1 MATRKKILI
10 IEDELINRELLRIF
24 LEKKY
29 ILTFADNLETAI
41 DLIETISFNL
51 IITDIRLGGKRDGI
65 KVLQQC
71 RNSKLNPKAPVLAYS
86 ASGVAKS
93 GKGFIELG
101 FDDFLSKPIDAES
114 TLRKIDALMH

>member
-29 ILTFADNLETAI
+29 ILTFAENLEMAT
-41 DLIETISFNL
+41 DLIEGSAFNL

-65 KVLQQC
+65 KVLQLC
-71 RNSKLNPKAPVLAYS
+71 RASASNSTTPVLAYS
-86 ASGVAKS
+86 ASGVSKS
-93 GKGFIELG
+93 GKGFVELG
-101 FDDFLSKPIDAES
+101 FDDFLSKPIDAEN
-114 TLRKIDALMH
+114 TLRKIDALIH